1 MKIELPNYT
10 DFEVEETRVTHL
22 PRFGLVR
29 LHFHYNCEG
38 EDEEIS
44 LKIDKSELETLIA
57 KLQQA
62 RAAMD

>member
-22 PRFGLVR
+22 PRFGLV
-29 LHFHYNCEG
+29 
-38 EDEEIS
+38 
-44 LKIDKSELETLIA
+44 
-57 KLQQA
+57 QQA